1 MKSGK
6 IKVRRLIAGLVGLM
20 LLLSACAATGLYD
33 MSASTGGSTSTTV
46 LETTISTATPTT
58 TTAVREYKYS
68 CLVTKTGK
76 VILISKHSLYAS
88 VLFDNPVFE
97 TEQYLFRIYTV
108 PGCWKGPGSVD
119 LKYSMTLSYDDVVLD
134 AVNNESDHVVIYASP
149 FIQSTNAE
157 RSAFVVVGW
166 FEEATDILLTFTDLE
181 TGNVVETQ
189 KYHIVYDTEL
199 EDHIVELIETVTY

>member
-1 MKSGK
+1 MKKQK
-6 IKVRRLIAGLVGLM
+6 ITGIWRMVVCLLCLS

-33 MSASTGGSTSTTV
+33 MSASSTSTTV
-46 LETTISTATPTT
+46 PETTVSTAPPTT
-58 TTAVREYKYS
+58 TIAEWACCYAVM
-68 CLVTKTGK
+68 VTSTGR
-76 VILISKHSLYAS
+76 ITNISRHSLLAS
-88 VLFDNPVFE
+88 VLFNDPVFE
-97 TEQYLFRIYTV
+97 TEQYLFRIYAV
-108 PGCWKGPGSVD
+108 PGCWEGPGSVD

-134 AVNNESDHVVIYASP
+134 IVNNESDNVVIYAYP
-149 FIQSTNAE
+149 FFRGTTVEWSSFII
-157 RSAFVVVGW
+157 VGW